1 MRLRRY
7 VLVAAPFLIVMGGLA
22 GYFIGYRFAQVGY
35 GEAIYVGEV
44 SSQLEK
50 TDFGKLPT
58 ELMASIKLAP
68 AVCYERGGGTGLVDE
83 GFSYNRRIYRTSDFS
98 NAAKLSYSRL
108 LFEQKRRRY
117 GLLRN
122 LALSAHVQGKGSFS
136 GEFTKLR
143 SLGELF
149 RERINI
155 TDDDVK
161 RYYQSIQDQLP
172 ENMTLAR
179 MADNL
184 RGTLFAKQRRALEK
198 GLYQEL
204 ERNASFSALLNEE
217 CPPALEL
224 RDLEDF
230 TSYGSQ
236 SPEVPWHFVFFA
248 QFACE
253 ECRASWDQ
261 LTSLVS
267 IHPEKVRLTV
277 IPFGVKEGSVGE
289 RLAQLSYCLPQEK
302 KNYRR
307 NYHSMAFGVPTAKF
321 VPGLDLM
328 DVVSESMEEFLKARS
343 GSFEQLQE
351 CAGNSTEAH
360 YRAQSLA
367 DRLRLPPDQPTLLV
381 NGRLFE
387 ITGPGAFSVFDK
399 IVAPPSFQA
408 P

>member
-7 VLVAAPFLIVMGGLA
+7 VLVAAPFLIVMGLA

-204 ERNASFSALLNEE
+204 ERNASFLSAAQRRVSSGAGTAGFGGFYKLRLPVPRSALAF
-217 CPPALEL
+217 CFL
-224 RDLEDF
+224 R
-230 TSYGSQ
+230 
-236 SPEVPWHFVFFA
+236 A
-248 QFACE
+248 
-253 ECRASWDQ
+253 
-261 LTSLVS
+261 
-267 IHPEKVRLTV
+267 VRLRGVSCKLGSTDLSCEHSSRKGPFDRDSFRSEGRLRWRETRTV
-277 IPFGVKEGSVGE
+277 ELLPTTGE
-289 RLAQLSYCLPQEK
+289 EKLSAQLSFDGL
-302 KNYRR
+302 R
-307 NYHSMAFGVPTAKF
+307 VPTAKF

-343 GSFEQLQE
+343 GSF
-351 CAGNSTEAH
+351 
-360 YRAQSLA
+360 
-367 DRLRLPPDQPTLLV
+367 
-381 NGRLFE
+381 
-387 ITGPGAFSVFDK
+387 
-399 IVAPPSFQA
+399 
-408 P
+408 